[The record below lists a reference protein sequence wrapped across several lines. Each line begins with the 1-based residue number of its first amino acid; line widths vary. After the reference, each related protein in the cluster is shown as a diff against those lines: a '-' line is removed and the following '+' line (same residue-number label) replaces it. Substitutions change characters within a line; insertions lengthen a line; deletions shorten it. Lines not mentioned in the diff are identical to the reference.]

1 MQERTALD
9 EQLTALAR
17 IEQELDDQITL
28 IELGESEKDPRTVA
42 EAEAALRTLKT
53 EVARRE
59 LEALLSG
66 EADSNDCYLEVHAGA
81 GGTESQD
88 WANMLLR
95 MYVRWAEQHRFKVA
109 YIEETQGEEAGV
121 KSATVEIKGRNA
133 YGWLKTENGVHRLV
147 RISPFD
153 ANARRHTS
161 FASVTVYPVV
171 DDRINIDIKESDV
184 RVDTMR
190 AGGAGGQHVNKTE
203 SAIRLTH
210 IPTNIAV
217 VCQNDRSQHR
227 NRAQAWQMLR
237 AKLYE
242 RELEMR
248 EEKAA
253 AEQAAKTD
261 IGWGHQIR
269 WSGARRRY
277 RPVHASRAGAKSLRH
292 GSEACRG
299 CGVGRSA
306 LISAQL
312 SRRHN
317 CFFDSKRQGN
327 RTKKKPLDRGNRR
340 RIHRQCG

>member
-9 EQLTALAR
+9 EQLTALGR
-17 IEQELDDQITL
+17 MEQELDDQVTL
-28 IELGESEKDPRTVA
+28 IELGESENDPKTIA
-42 EAEAALRTLKT
+42 EAEAALRKLNA
-53 EVARRE
+53 EVSRRE

-95 MYVRWAEQHRFKVA
+95 MYVRWSEQHGFKVE
-109 YIEETQGEEAGV
+109 YIEETEGEEAGI

-153 ANARRHTS
+153 SNARRHTS

-171 DDRINIDIKESDV
+171 DDRIKVEIKESDV

-203 SAIRLTH
+203 SAVRLTH
-210 IPTNIAV
+210 IPTNIVV

-248 EEKAA
+248 EQQAA

-269 WSGARRRY
+269 SYVLQPYQMVKDLRTGVSTSNTAAVLDGDIDQFTQAALAQKAFGT
-277 RPVHASRAGAKSLRH
+277 RPKHV
-292 GSEACRG
+292 ED
-299 CGVGRSA
+299 VE
-306 LISAQL
+306 
-312 SRRHN
+312 
-317 CFFDSKRQGN
+317 
-327 RTKKKPLDRGNRR
+327 
-340 RIHRQCG
+340 

>member
-9 EQLTALAR
+9 EQLTALGQM
-17 IEQELDDQITL
+17 EQELDDQVTL
-28 IELGESEKDPRTVA
+28 IELGESENDPKTIA
-42 EAEAALRTLKT
+42 EAEAALRKLKS
-53 EVARRE
+53 EVSRRE

-95 MYVRWAEQHRFKVA
+95 MYVRWAEQHGSKVE
-109 YIEETQGEEAGV
+109 YIEETQGEEAGI

-153 ANARRHTS
+153 SNARRHTS

-171 DDRINIDIKESDV
+171 DDRINIEIKEADV

-203 SAIRLTH
+203 SAVRLTH
-210 IPTNIAV
+210 IPTNIVV

-242 RELEMR
+242 RELEKR
-248 EEKAA
+248 EQKAA

-269 WSGARRRY
+269 SY
-277 RPVHASRAGAKSLRH
+277 VLQPYQMVKDLRT
-292 GSEACRG
+292 
-299 CGVGRSA
+299 GVSTSNTAAVLDGDIDQFTQAA
-306 LISAQL
+306 LAQKAFGTEPK
-312 SRRHN
+312 HVE
-317 CFFDSKRQGN
+317 DVE
-327 RTKKKPLDRGNRR
+327 
-340 RIHRQCG
+340 